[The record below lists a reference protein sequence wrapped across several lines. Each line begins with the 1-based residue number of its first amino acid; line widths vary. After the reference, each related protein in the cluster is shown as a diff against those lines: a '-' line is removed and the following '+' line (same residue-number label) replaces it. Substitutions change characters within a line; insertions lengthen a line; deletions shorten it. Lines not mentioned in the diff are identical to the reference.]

1 MQKGACVVIATLEVQ
16 HLSKTFYSNRIFGR
30 THKAVND
37 VSLTIGPGQTYG
49 LMGESGCGKST
60 LGRTIV
66 HLLDSSDGKIC
77 FEGKDI
83 STVHGKGLKKLRQNM
98 QIIFQDPFSSL
109 NPHHTIAQSI
119 EEPILLNGNIK
130 SQKERSK
137 RVLELMELVGLPVE
151 YFNCYPLELD
161 PGRLQR
167 VGIARAISVN
177 PKLVVCDEPVSALD
191 VSIQAQILNLLLDL
205 QEKMGLT
212 YIFITHDLSVVHH
225 LSDAIMVMYLGECV
239 EMGSRDQIFMSPL
252 HPYTK
257 SLLSAIPIPS
267 AKERER
273 KVELIKGEITS
284 AIDPPEGC
292 RFMAR
297 CPFAC
302 PACKEKVT
310 LHDASENH
318 YVSCVLH

>member
-1 MQKGACVVIATLEVQ
+1 MNE
-16 HLSKTFYSNRIFGR
+16 
-30 THKAVND
+30 
-37 VSLTIGPGQTYG
+37 LTILQVKDLKKYFPVGKKLLHAVDGVSFSVTQGTTLG
-49 LMGESGCGKST
+49 VVGESGCGKTT
-60 LGRTIV
+60 LGRAILGLTPATSGEVIF
-66 HLLDSSDGKIC
+66 DGHNVTTCTPKC
-77 FEGKDI
+77 
-83 STVHGKGLKKLRQNM
+83 LRELRSEM

-137 RVLELMELVGLPVE
+137 RVLELMELVGLPLE
-151 YFNCYPLELD
+151 YFNCYPFELD

-177 PKLVVCDEPVSALD
+177 PKLAVCDEPVSALD

-205 QEKMGLT
+205 QEKLGLT
-212 YIFITHDLSVVHH
+212 YIFITHALSVVHH